1 MDTKW
6 KNAINELNELREFF
20 LEIKEYLLG
29 VVLICVG
36 FLELEYNGMRYY
48 QYAYS
53 GEFFL
58 LLFLNNVFLAAGI
71 FLILR
76 KYLNAKYKSWQ
87 PEGDSVYQEWK
98 RETLRQGK
106 KWLVIFTILTVISF
120 AIDYWSGINFVLT
133 ITMLFQVAFSQV
145 YFLRFMER
153 KLNRIMEQADEM
165 NRQKLEAALEIER
178 QSLDKVSRSDQL
190 RLDLITNVSHDL
202 KTPITSM
209 VGYLELMKKEELSDV
224 VKDYVDV
231 IVDKTDRLKE
241 MIESLFSLAKVSSG
255 NIELRKEKFGFNRLI
270 EQIMADMKEQIDESE
285 LQFVTKLTKEDTEV
299 YSDNMYCYRICQ
311 NLFENALKYAAKGT
325 RVFVK
330 TYRKDSGEV
339 CLEMTN
345 TAGYFMDFEKEEILE
360 KFARGDKA
368 RSTEGNGLGLAIV
381 SSYAKALGGEFDIQI
396 DCDQFKAF
404 VVLPRE

>member
-6 KNAINELNELREFF
+6 KNVINDVSKFIKQR
-20 LEIKEYLLG
+20 KEYLFG
-29 VVLICVG
+29 IFLICVG
-36 FLELEYNGMRYY
+36 FLEQEYNNMRNYP
-48 QYAYS
+48 YAYP

-58 LLFLNNVFLAAGI
+58 LLFFNNVFLAAGV
-71 FLILR
+71 FCVLR
-76 KYLNAKYKSWQ
+76 KYLNVKYRNWQ
-87 PEGDSVYQEWK
+87 PKGDSVYQEWK
-98 RETLRQGK
+98 SEALRQGK
-106 KWLVIFTILTVISF
+106 RLFSIFTILTIASF
-120 AIDYWSGINFVLT
+120 VIDYCGSMNFVLT
-133 ITMLFQVAFSQV
+133 ITMLFQFVFSQV
-145 YFLRFMER
+145 YFWRFMER
-153 KLNRIMEQADEM
+153 KLNRIMEQTEEL
-165 NRQKLEAALEIER
+165 NKQKLEAALEIER
-178 QSLDKVSRSDQL
+178 QSLEKVSRSDQL

-255 NIELRKEKFGFNRLI
+255 NIEFHKERFGFNRLI
-270 EQIMADMKEQIDESE
+270 EQIMADMKDHIDESG
-285 LQFVTKLTKEDTEV
+285 LQFVTKLTEENTEI

-330 TYRKDSGEV
+330 TYIVNVGAV

-345 TAGYFMDFEKEEILE
+345 TAGYPMDFEKEEILE

-381 SSYAKALGGEFDIQI
+381 SSYSKALGGEFDIEI
-396 DCDQFKAF
+396 DCDQFKAY
-404 VVLPRE
+404 VILPEK

>member
-1 MDTKW
+1 M
-6 KNAINELNELREFF
+6 
-20 LEIKEYLLG
+20 
-29 VVLICVG
+29 
-36 FLELEYNGMRYY
+36 
-48 QYAYS
+48 
-53 GEFFL
+53 
-58 LLFLNNVFLAAGI
+58 
-71 FLILR
+71 
-76 KYLNAKYKSWQ
+76 
-87 PEGDSVYQEWK
+87 
-98 RETLRQGK
+98 
-106 KWLVIFTILTVISF
+106 
-120 AIDYWSGINFVLT
+120 
-133 ITMLFQVAFSQV
+133 
-145 YFLRFMER
+145 
-153 KLNRIMEQADEM
+153 
-165 NRQKLEAALEIER
+165 
-178 QSLDKVSRSDQL
+178 
-190 RLDLITNVSHDL
+190 
-202 KTPITSM
+202 
-209 VGYLELMKKEELSDV
+209 
-224 VKDYVDV
+224 
-231 IVDKTDRLKE
+231 DKTDRLKE

-339 CLEMTN
+339 CLVMTK